1 MLYIIITVIKNAV
14 IKTKLR
20 IIDVLFS
27 GGLSEKMPP
36 IASIEKKPANPIKT
50 NTKIIAVRNHA
61 SLDCEKL
68 EKIELL
74 GLFLKINTS
83 FIKNANN
90 NNNGAVKNISY
101 PKVALN
107 PFGLKICN
115 MIATTKK
122 VKMAKIKNLYDNRSL
137 TVDEED
143 RSLTV
148 DEEDGSL
155 KVNEEDRR
163 LNQSLN
169 QSLTKVGDIY
179 ICKVGKKL
187 SIFIFILILYNIK
200 FTYFPLPF
208 FLRDI
213 LYKEQLNL

>member
-1 MLYIIITVIKNAV
+1 MGKASKITSSFFLLVLYIITTVIKNAV

-27 GGLSEKMPP
+27 GGLSENMPP

-50 NTKIIAVRNHA
+50 NMIISPVRNHA

-101 PKVALN
+101 PKAALN

-137 TVDEED
+137 A
-143 RSLTV
+143 
-148 DEEDGSL
+148 
-155 KVNEEDRR
+155 KVND
-163 LNQSLN
+163 
-169 QSLTKVGDIY
+169 VGSIF
-179 ICKVGKKL
+179 IVVGEL
-187 SIFIFILILYNIK
+187 LIFIFILILYNIK

-213 LYKEQLNL
+213 LYKGQLNL

>member
-50 NTKIIAVRNHA
+50 NMIISPVRNHA

-137 TVDEED
+137 A
-143 RSLTV
+143 
-148 DEEDGSL
+148 
-155 KVNEEDRR
+155 KVND
-163 LNQSLN
+163 
-169 QSLTKVGDIY
+169 VGSIF
-179 ICKVGKKL
+179 IVVGEL
-187 SIFIFILILYNIK
+187 LIFIFILILYNIK

-213 LYKEQLNL
+213 LYKGQLNL